1 MSQTSNPDRQT
12 AIEQWV
18 IDVCAQLG
26 LPIAASDDDF
36 FDAGATSLAVMRFIA
51 RTEEQ
56 FGTEALSPDEL
67 IEESTIRQIAAT
79 ISRNTSIGTVPSASE
94 H

>member
-1 MSQTSNPDRQT
+1 MSQTSGPDRQA

-18 IDVCAQLG
+18 IDACAQLG

-36 FDAGATSLAVMRFIA
+36 FDAGGTSLAVIRFVA
-51 RTEEQ
+51 RSEEE
-56 FGTEALSPDEL
+56 FGAEALSPEEL
-67 IEESTIRQIAAT
+67 IEHPAVRQIAAT
-79 ISRNTSIGTVPSASE
+79 IFRNTTIGTVPSAAE

>member
-1 MSQTSNPDRQT
+1 VSQTSDPGRQA

-26 LPIAASDDDF
+26 LPVAASDDDF
-36 FDAGATSLAVMRFIA
+36 FDAGGTSLAVIRIVA
-51 RTEEQ
+51 RAEEE
-56 FGTEALSPDEL
+56 FGAEALSPEEL
-67 IEESTIRQIAAT
+67 IEEPAVRQIAAT
-79 ISRNTSIGTVPSASE
+79 ILRNTTIGTVPSAAE